1 MVRLTDDAL
10 FNCPYTVA
18 SDVGTMGLRDD
29 EVLRLR
35 QYLLKG
41 GFLWV
46 DDFWGTPAWEH
57 WSGVIAQVLPGP
69 AHRGRA
75 ARPIRSSTRSSS

>member
-1 MVRLTDDAL
+1 MTDDAL

-46 DDFWGTPAWEH
+46 DDFWGTLAWEH
-57 WSGVIAQVLPGP
+57 WSRR
-69 AHRGRA
+69 HRAGA
-75 ARPIRSSTRSSS
+75 ARATRSRTSARPTRSSTRSSS